1 MSAFS
6 GIKAAN
12 LAPKN
17 SQSKTER
24 ANLYILAHPK
34 GATEL
39 DILRNAGLSSGRN
52 YFTDLERSY
61 GFTFTREKTPN
72 SDGIG
77 SHYKYSYSSLDIAEI
92 IIKAIKKSRIH
103 RKLAEFTPEQKGEFL
118 KPIKHLLGN

>member
-24 ANLYILAHPK
+24 ANLYILAHPT

-61 GFTFTREKTPN
+61 GFTFTREKIPN

-77 SHYKYSYSSLDIAEI
+77 GHYKYSFSSIEIAES
-92 IIKAIKKSRIH
+92 IIKAMNKSRIS
-103 RKLAEFTPEQKGEFL
+103 RTLPEFTAGQKAEL
-118 KPIKHLLGN
+118 LRPIKQLQGN

>member
-12 LAPKN
+12 PAPKN

-24 ANLYILAHPK
+24 ANLYILAHPT

-61 GFTFTREKTPN
+61 GFTFTREKIPN

-77 SHYKYSYSSLDIAEI
+77 GHYKYSSLDIAEI
-92 IIKAIKKSRIH
+92 IIKAVNKSRIH
-103 RKLAEFTPEQKGEFL
+103 RKLAEFTPEQKSELL

>member
-12 LAPKN
+12 PAPKN

-24 ANLYILAHPK
+24 ANLYILAHPT

-39 DILRNAGLSSGRN
+39 DILGNAGLSSGRN

-61 GFTFTREKTPN
+61 GFTFTREKIPN

-77 SHYKYSYSSLDIAEI
+77 GHYKYSYSSLDIAEI
-92 IIKAIKKSRIH
+92 IIKAVNKSRIH
-103 RKLAEFTPEQKGEFL
+103 RKLAEFTPEQKGELL